1 MKQKSKM
8 KQKLKYD
15 KFGVP
20 MIKRLN
26 FCARINRKGVNANYL
41 RLAPCGARDCCIC
54 SMYMHRGRRL
64 YFPFDMNRIRNLM
77 DMFRYSVIRHPS
89 PADIR
94 RMTFPVSLKSE
105 SNNTRLYHP
114 SLTYGESYI
123 PDDVK

>member
-1 MKQKSKM
+1 M

-20 MIKRLN
+20 MTKRLN
-26 FCARINRKGVNANYL
+26 FCARINGKGVNINYI
-41 RLAPCGARDCCIC
+41 RRKCRARDCYIC
-54 SMYMHRGRRL
+54 SMYTHRRRRLYRL
-64 YFPFDMNRIRNLM
+64 YFPLVMNRVRNLM
-77 DMFRYSVIRHPS
+77 DMVRYSVIRHSS

-105 SNNTRLYHP
+105 SNSTRLYHP